1 MELQR
6 KEAWRC
12 SAGRFDAIVI
22 GAGFSGL
29 YALHRLRE
37 LGLAAVIIERADNVG
52 GTWLF
57 NRYPGARCDIESIE
71 YSYSFSDEIQQEWV
85 WTETMPAQPEI
96 EAYLNFVA
104 DRLDLRRD
112 IRFNTNVVS
121 MTFDEDAPDWTV
133 ETEAGESFTAPFVV
147 AAAGILSAPL
157 EPDIAGMDTFAGTS
171 LFTSRWPRHDVD
183 LTGKRVGVIGT
194 GSTGVQLIPV
204 VAKEAAHLT
213 VFQRSPAYTLPWKV
227 RAFEPGELDE
237 MKADYREI
245 RAAQREHPIG
255 AARLSAFSVMFEM
268 MANPPL
274 KTASREDQLRA
285 VEQNG
290 VMGALSW
297 GDVFFDIESSQ
308 MAAKL
313 YGEAVGR
320 IVTDSDTAASLTPTH
335 PFGCKRPII
344 DQGYYE
350 TFNRDNVTLVDLRK
364 GAIRAVTPTGIDT
377 EQGSYDLDVIIYATG
392 FDAMTGALSR
402 IDIRGRDG
410 MSLKDFWADE
420 GPLCYLGLAV
430 AGFPNLFIV
439 QAPGSPAPASNFVAA
454 LEQHV
459 EWIGDCITYLR
470 DQATTAPSRRCP
482 RRSRNG
488 SSTPR
493 PSSRRRCSSIRPATP
508 GTTAE
513 TCPARNGCTWATPAE
528 SRSIAGGATRSPT
541 PATQVSSSR
550 DEDVGT
556 RLSHRP
562 GFRRCA
568 AARACRV
575 EKLRRLGAVVAD
587 RRSPARRGG
596 ARRTGAVR
604 YDADGAAAEAGA
616 HAGIVRG
623 RGRGALGA
631 RCRARPY
638 RPGTLEGQ
646 VDSPP
651 QARAG

>member
-1 MELQR
+1 M
-6 KEAWRC
+6 
-12 SAGRFDAIVI
+12 SASRFDAIVI

-37 LGLAAVIIERADNVG
+37 LGVRGVILEKAGDVG
-52 GTWLF
+52 GTWLM

-112 IRFNTNVVS
+112 IRFHTNVIA
-121 MTFDEDAPDWTV
+121 MTFDEGDAAWHIR
-133 ETEAGESFTAPFVV
+133 TEAGESFTAPFVV

-157 EPDIAGMDTFAGTS
+157 EPDIAGMDAFGGTS
-171 LFTSRWPRHDVD
+171 LFTSRWPRDDVD
-183 LTGKRVGVIGT
+183 LRGKRVGVIGT
-194 GSTGVQLIPV
+194 GSTGVQMIPV
-204 VAKEAAHLT
+204 IAEQAGHLT

-227 RAFEPGELDE
+227 RSFEPGELDE
-237 MKADYREI
+237 MKARYGEI
-245 RAAQREHPIG
+245 RAAQREHMIG

-285 VEQNG
+285 IEENG

-297 GDVFFDIESSQ
+297 GDVFFDIESSRQ
-308 MAAKL
+308 AAKL
-313 YGEAVGR
+313 YGEAVAR
-320 IVTDSDTAASLTPTH
+320 IVNDPETAASLTPTH

-344 DQGYYE
+344 DQGYYQ

-364 GAIRAVTPTGIDT
+364 APIRTVTPTGIDT
-377 EQGSYDLDVIIYATG
+377 ENGPHELDVIIYATG

-430 AGFPNLFIV
+430 SGFPNLFIV

-459 EWIGDCITYLR
+459 EWIGDCIAHLR
-470 DQATTAPSRRCP
+470 AQGYRTIEALPEPQEEWVEHITALVAPTVLVHSSCN
-482 RRSRNG
+482 SWYNG
-488 SSTPR
+488 GNVRGKKRMYMGYTGGIPEY
-493 PSSRRRCSSIRPATP
+493 RRRC
-508 GTTAE
+508 
-513 TCPARNGCTWATPAE
+513 
-528 SRSIAGGATRSPT
+528 
-541 PATQVSSSR
+541 
-550 DEDVGT
+550 DEI
-556 RLSHRP
+556 
-562 GFRRCA
+562 A
-568 AARACRV
+568 AAGYTGF
-575 EKLRRLGAVVAD
+575 KLA
-587 RRSPARRGG
+587 
-596 ARRTGAVR
+596 
-604 YDADGAAAEAGA
+604 
-616 HAGIVRG
+616 
-623 RGRGALGA
+623 
-631 RCRARPY
+631 
-638 RPGTLEGQ
+638 
-646 VDSPP
+646 
-651 QARAG
+651 